1 MKQKNTQKLNV
12 LKRMLGKMVAVITNY
27 STLEHF
33 YGEVSEVID
42 ESNVIVKNDKNEDS
56 KVSIFDIRNP
66 AQQL

>member
-12 LKRMLGKMVAVITNY
+12 LKRMLGKRVAVITNY
-27 STLEHF
+27 NTLDHF

-42 ESNVIVKNDKNEDS
+42 ETNVVVKSDRNEDS

-66 AQQL
+66 AQEL

>member
-12 LKRMLGKMVAVITNY
+12 LKRMLGKRVAVITNY
-27 STLEHF
+27 TTLEHF
-33 YGEVSEVID
+33 YGEVAEVID

-66 AQQL
+66 SQEL

>member
-12 LKRMLGKMVAVITNY
+12 LKRMLGKRVAVITNY
-27 STLEHF
+27 NTLDHF

-42 ESNVIVKNDKNEDS
+42 ETNVVIKNDRNEDS

-66 AQQL
+66 AQEL

>member
-12 LKRMLGKMVAVITNY
+12 LKRMLGKRVAIITNY
-27 STLEHF
+27 TTLDYF

-42 ESNVIVKNDKNEDS
+42 ESNVVVKNDKNEDS

-66 AQQL
+66 AQEL

>member
-12 LKRMLGKMVAVITNY
+12 IKRMLGKRVAVITNY
-27 STLEHF
+27 NTLDHF

-42 ESNVIVKNDKNEDS
+42 ETNVVVKSDRNEDS

-66 AQQL
+66 AQEL